1 MVSDRQQWLC
11 ETCSTL
17 SPCISHGRLTKSV
30 WRFRQPGT
38 QTRWWGGISSRTTR
52 LRLPKSFVNMIL
64 RAHAWCCSHR
74 LHLTLTSRGSKRTHQ
89 APMEQRDRSSRP
101 TAPSS
106 TRSRWT
112 SHTNG
117 WAIWQKMW
125 WCKNQKLTSFPAGW
139 TARQLSP
146 MPRTLG
152 SSTDLG
158 LSCPRWLQKGLLPI
172 FKNTKKYEKN
182 TTQKYKI
189 RTAGFG
195 KYNWLVLY
203 FFCILVPDFQKWTR
217 GWLSG
222 LFLNLSFLCI
232 LYFWNFGFVFFFCI
246 LYFWNFGFVFFFCI
260 LYFCYCWFV
269 FFFCILYFWAI
280 AFVFFGIFCNFPF
293 FGKQTKKIRKIQ
305 ITYKKYTLYFCIF
318 FCIFPLR
325 PKMQFVF
332 LYFFCI
338 FPVLHRLHF
347 VLLYFFVL

>member
-64 RAHAWCCSHR
+64 RVHAWCCSHR

-203 FFCILVPDFQKWTR
+203 FFVFW
-217 GWLSG
+217 
-222 LFLNLSFLCI
+222 FLISKSEHGVGSLA
-232 LYFWNFGFVFFFCI
+232 YFWICLFFV
-246 LYFWNFGFVFFFCI
+246 
-260 LYFCYCWFV
+260 
-269 FFFCILYFWAI
+269 
-280 AFVFFGIFCNFPF
+280 
-293 FGKQTKKIRKIQ
+293 
-305 ITYKKYTLYFCIF
+305 FCIF
-318 FCIFPLR
+318 EILGSYFFFVFCIFDIVDSYFFLY
-325 PKMQFVF
+325 FVF
-332 LYFFCI
+332 LSNCI
-338 FPVLHRLHF
+338 RIFW
-347 VLLYFFVL
+347 YFFVIFRFLVNIQKKYEKYK